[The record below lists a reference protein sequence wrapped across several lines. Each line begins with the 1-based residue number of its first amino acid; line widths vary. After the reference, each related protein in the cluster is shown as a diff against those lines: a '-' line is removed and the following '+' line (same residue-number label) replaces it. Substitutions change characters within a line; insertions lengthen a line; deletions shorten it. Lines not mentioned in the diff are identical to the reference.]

1 MNQPS
6 MEKDTLRT
14 TIDNVAA
21 AFSRLKGIQE
31 GLVSGSSDGKIQF
44 DEWDWEVGV
53 GLYGFLRRALAAN
66 DQKALDDLVTCCLLY
81 TSPSPRDS

>member
-31 GLVSGSSDGKIQF
+31 GLVNDGSDGKIQF
-44 DEWDWEVGV
+44 DEW
-53 GLYGFLRRALAAN
+53 
-66 DQKALDDLVTCCLLY
+66 
-81 TSPSPRDS
+81 